1 MGKFFRG
8 LLVFLLSLILV
19 GFINGFILSI
29 TIEQVIQKDLIT
41 GVFKQAAIPS
51 ITNSIGLSEEEQKAF
66 EELMDDEQ
74 VNDTLNEISS
84 ELIEA
89 LGDPNMEFDQ
99 SSLDGILDYFIENK
113 DKLEELTGTEV
124 DVSQI
129 EEFKNSEE
137 YKDFGN
143 QLTES
148 IKESTSTMD
157 NTSKEALQ
165 AYSYIIS
172 KDFRIACVIGVF
184 VVLVLIALVQ
194 WSFYKWISTFGK
206 ALTTC
211 GVGILIF
218 ALGANT
224 LLRYFTKEYNFHF
237 ELNLGNIYFMG
248 AMAII
253 IGILLIVI
261 CKIIQ
266 NMLKIKKNKEVENSE
281 VS

>member
-19 GFINGFILSI
+19 GFINGFMLSI

-137 YKDFGN
+137 YKD
-143 QLTES
+143 
-148 IKESTSTMD
+148 
-157 NTSKEALQ
+157 
-165 AYSYIIS
+165 
-172 KDFRIACVIGVF
+172 
-184 VVLVLIALVQ
+184 
-194 WSFYKWISTFGK
+194 
-206 ALTTC
+206 
-211 GVGILIF
+211 
-218 ALGANT
+218 
-224 LLRYFTKEYNFHF
+224 
-237 ELNLGNIYFMG
+237 
-248 AMAII
+248 
-253 IGILLIVI
+253 
-261 CKIIQ
+261 
-266 NMLKIKKNKEVENSE
+266 
-281 VS
+281 